1 MNDLLHTLEKE
12 LESAVDWFENNNMIA
27 NPDKFQAIIMN
38 KRRENQ
44 ITYKLKIYNN
54 KIGTTKSVKLLVTEI
69 YNQLSFNQ
77 HISKLCSLN
86 LLLCYLM
93 SSIFAHVNLR
103 KKKIEKIQK
112 RCPRLVLDDY
122 GAIMEI

>member
-44 ITYKLKIYNN
+44 ITYKLEIYNN

-93 SSIFAHVNLR
+93 YYCS
-103 KKKIEKIQK
+103 
-112 RCPRLVLDDY
+112 LV
-122 GAIMEI
+122 